1 MHSALCGL
9 RQTSVKTALLTCRQV
24 IHPNLAKGL
33 FNAGLMTTEAGTLGR
48 FSGNIVMSLIARLTG
63 VETSSQLVAFAGT
76 LYGLFAALLA
86 LIALYMAAVWRRLAT

>member
-1 MHSALCGL
+1 MRCP
-9 RQTSVKTALLTCRQV
+9 CRQV

-63 VETSSQLVAFAGT
+63 VETNAQLVAFAST